1 MFAAA
6 DDFEA
11 GGNKF
16 TTVFF
21 GVGFGGGRGARQVL
35 F

>member
-1 MFAAA
+1 MLADAA

-21 GVGFGGGRGARQVL
+21 GVGFGGGVARQVL